1 MVLIM
6 MMPDPSFAADL
17 LRWFEAHAADL
28 PWRRDRDPYTV
39 WLSEIM
45 LQQTQV
51 ATATGYFERF
61 VVAFP
66 TVEALAAAPLDDVLK
81 LWEGLGYY
89 SRARNLHRAAQV
101 IVAEWGGRLP
111 GTAEALQ
118 TLPGIGRYT
127 AGAIASLAF
136 GQDAPVVDGNVAR
149 ILARVFDI
157 PDEITQPA
165 TINRLWALAEE
176 LLPSGQAGPYNEALM
191 ELGRL
196 ICRPRSPLCGECPV
210 QAHCLA
216 HALGIQAERPVKKRR
231 QPTPHYDVAAGVIY
245 GRGAQA
251 GRILIAQRPAEGL
264 LGGLWEFP
272 GGKQEDG
279 ESLPETLAR
288 ELQEELAI
296 TVEVGDFLVQVR
308 HAFTHFRITLHA
320 FACQHMAGEPQR
332 VGVADYAWVTLE
344 EMDRYAFGRADQQII
359 AELRARPYRL
369 L

>member
-1 MVLIM
+1 
-6 MMPDPSFAADL
+6 
-17 LRWFEAHAADL
+17 
-28 PWRRDRDPYTV
+28 YYV

-51 ATATGYFERF
+51 ATVVDYFQRF
-61 VVAFP
+61 LVAFP

-89 SRARNLHRAAQV
+89 SRARHLHRAAQ
-101 IVAEWGGRLP
+101 IVVSEGDGRLP
-111 GTAEALQ
+111 ESVEALQ

-157 PDEITQPA
+157 ADEINQPA
-165 TINRLWALAEE
+165 TMNTLWDLAAQ
-176 LLPSGQAGPYNEALM
+176 LIPTGAAGPYNEALM

-196 ICRPRSPLCGECPV
+196 ICRPRGPLCEQCPV
-210 QAHCLA
+210 QAHCRA
-216 HALGIQAERPVKKRR
+216 YALGIQAERPVRKRR

-245 GRGAQA
+245 GRGEQA

-279 ESLPETLAR
+279 ESLPEALAR
-288 ELQEELAI
+288 ELDEELAI
-296 TVEVGDFLVQVR
+296 VVEVGDFLVQVK

-320 FACQHMAGEPQR
+320 FACQHVGGEPQR
-332 VGVADYAWVTLE
+332 AGVADYAWVTLE
-344 EMDRYAFGRADQQII
+344 DMDRYAFGRADQQII
-359 AELRARPYRL
+359 AELREQPRRL